1 MGSGKWGNSA
11 RLLYAWYLHLGS
23 YDAQPRAWSSYI
35 EIHHSENK
43 EKIPMTKE
51 KKWGPDTAALHAGYS
66 PIPMDMTAFRS
77 FVPPIIQSA
86 IYPLSDVD
94 HYTRIVNGLE
104 PGYDYGRN
112 SNPTVDVLQKRLAA
126 LEGGEAALATP
137 SGMHACFVVTCH
149 LTTPGDEFI
158 TSHRIFGENY
168 EMMFHLAPEKMGLK
182 PRLVQ
187 NPEDLGEWERL
198 ITPKTR
204 FLWVETPGN
213 PTLFITDIAGVA
225 ELAHAHDL
233 PLIVDNTLATPVL
246 QRPIELGAD
255 IVVHSLTKFMIGNGT
270 IVGGSVVGNE
280 KLIREMVSTIAAVG
294 SIMPPFNAWLALLS
308 LETLPIR
315 MARHSSNA
323 EQVAAFL
330 AQHSKIKGVNYPT
343 SPDFP
348 RRELAKRQ
356 MPDGFGGLISFVVEG
371 GIEGAKKVIEAFQLV
386 SIVPSFGTSR
396 TIVAHPATHTHCN
409 MKREERE
416 AVGIFDGLIRLSVGL
431 EGPEDIIADLEQA
444 LDTL

>member
-1 MGSGKWGNSA
+1 
-11 RLLYAWYLHLGS
+11 
-23 YDAQPRAWSSYI
+23 
-35 EIHHSENK
+35 
-43 EKIPMTKE
+43 MTKE
-51 KKWGPDTAALHAGYS
+51 KKWGPDTTALHAGYS

-94 HYTRIVNGLE
+94 HYTRIVNGVE

-126 LEGGEAALATP
+126 LEGGEAALALP
-137 SGMHACFVVTCH
+137 SGMHACFSLTRH
-149 LTTPGDEFI
+149 LTKVGDEVI
-158 TSHRIFGENY
+158 TSHRIFGEAY
-168 EMMFHLAPEKMGLK
+168 YMFFNMAPERMGIT

-204 FLWVETPGN
+204 FLWAETPSN
-213 PTLFITDIAGVA
+213 PTLFVTDIAGLA
-225 ELAHAHDL
+225 EIAHAHGL
-233 PLIVDNTLATPVL
+233 PLIVDNTLATPIL
-246 QRPIELGAD
+246 QQPLELGAD
-255 IVVHSLTKFMIGNGT
+255 IVVHSLTKFMSGNGT
-270 IVGGSVVGNE
+270 IVGGSVVGNK
-280 KLIREMVSTIAAVG
+280 KLMREMISTIACVG
-294 SIMPPFNAWLALLS
+294 SIMSPFDAWLVLLS

-330 AQHSKIKGVNYPT
+330 VQHSKIKGVNYPT
-343 SPDFP
+343 SPDYP
-348 RRELAKRQ
+348 QRELAKRQ
-356 MPDGFGGLISFVVEG
+356 MPDGFGGLMSFVVEG
-371 GIEGAKKVIEAFQLV
+371 GVEGAKKVIEAFELI

-396 TIVAHPATHTHCN
+396 TIVTHPATHTHCN

-431 EGPEDIIADLEQA
+431 EGPEDILADLEQA
-444 LDTL
+444 LDKL

>member
-1 MGSGKWGNSA
+1 MT
-11 RLLYAWYLHLGS
+11 
-23 YDAQPRAWSSYI
+23 
-35 EIHHSENK
+35 
-43 EKIPMTKE
+43 EK
-51 KKWGPDTAALHAGYS
+51 KKWGLDTKALHAGYS

-86 IYPLSDVD
+86 LYPLSDVD
-94 HYTRIVNGLE
+94 HYTRIVNGVE

-137 SGMHACFVVTCH
+137 SGIHACFVVTRH
-149 LTTPGDEFI
+149 LTTVGDEFVS
-158 TSHRIFGENY
+158 SHRIFGEAY
-168 EMMFHLAPEKMGLK
+168 ELFFRKTPGWSGVT

-213 PTLFITDIAGVA
+213 PTLFVTDIAALA

-233 PLIVDNTLATPVL
+233 PLIVDNTLATPIL
-246 QRPIELGAD
+246 QHPMELGAD

-270 IVGGSVVGNE
+270 IVGGSIVGNK

-294 SIMPPFNAWLALLS
+294 SIMSPFDAWLALLS
-308 LETLPIR
+308 LETLPLRI
-315 MARHSSNA
+315 ARHSSNA

-330 AQHSKIKGVNYPT
+330 AQHSKIKSVNYP
-343 SPDFP
+343 SVPEYP
-348 RRELAKRQ
+348 QRELARRQ
-356 MPDGFGGLISFVVEG
+356 MPDGFGGLLSFVVDG
-371 GIEGAKKVIEAFQLV
+371 GKEGAIKVTNAFQLI

-396 TIVAHPATHTHCN
+396 TIVTHPATHTHCN

-416 AVGIFDGLIRLSVGL
+416 AVGIFDGLLRLSVGL

>member
-1 MGSGKWGNSA
+1 MT
-11 RLLYAWYLHLGS
+11 
-23 YDAQPRAWSSYI
+23 
-35 EIHHSENK
+35 
-43 EKIPMTKE
+43 EK
-51 KKWGPDTAALHAGYS
+51 KKWGPQTAALHAGYS
-66 PIPMDMTAFRS
+66 PVPMDMTPFRS
-77 FVPPIIQSA
+77 FVPPMIQSA

-94 HYTRIVNGLE
+94 HYTRIVRGEE

-137 SGMHACFVVTCH
+137 SGMHACFVLTRH
-149 LTTPGDEFI
+149 LTKVGDEI
-158 TSHRIFGENY
+158 VTSHRIFGEAY
-168 EMMFHLAPEKMGLK
+168 TMFFGLAPERMGIT

-213 PTLFITDIAGVA
+213 PTLFVTDIAALA

-233 PLIVDNTLATPVL
+233 PLIVDNTLATPIL
-246 QRPIELGAD
+246 QHPMELGAD
-255 IVVHSLTKFMIGNGT
+255 IVVHSLTKFMTGNGT
-270 IVGGSVVGNE
+270 IVGGSVVGNK
-280 KLIREMVSTIAAVG
+280 KLIREMISTIAAVG
-294 SIMPPFNAWLALLS
+294 SIMSPFDAWLVLLS

-330 AQHSKIKGVNYPT
+330 TQHSKVKSINYPT
-343 SPDFP
+343 APDYP
-348 RRELAKRQ
+348 QYELAKRQ
-356 MPDGFGGLISFVVEG
+356 MPDGFSGLMSFVVKG
-371 GIEGAKKVIEAFQLV
+371 GREGAIKVIESFQLI

-396 TIVAHPATHTHCN
+396 TIVTHPATHTHCN
-409 MKREERE
+409 MKPKERE

-444 LDTL
+444 LGKL

>member
-1 MGSGKWGNSA
+1 MA
-11 RLLYAWYLHLGS
+11 
-23 YDAQPRAWSSYI
+23 
-35 EIHHSENK
+35 
-43 EKIPMTKE
+43 EK
-51 KKWGPDTAALHAGYS
+51 KKWGLDTNALHAGYS

-86 IYPLSDVD
+86 LYPLSDVD
-94 HYTRIVNGLE
+94 HYTRIVDGVE

-137 SGMHACFVVTCH
+137 SGMHACFVVMRH
-149 LTTPGDEFI
+149 LTKVGDEFI
-158 TSHRIFGENY
+158 TSHRIFGEAY
-168 EMMFHLAPEKMGLK
+168 ELFFNKAPGWTGVT

-187 NPEDLGEWERL
+187 NPGDLDEWERL

-213 PTLFITDIAGVA
+213 PTLFITDIAALA

-233 PLIVDNTLATPVL
+233 PLIADNTLATPIL
-246 QRPIELGAD
+246 QHPMELGAD

-270 IVGGSVVGNE
+270 IVGGSVVGE
-280 KLIREMVSTIAAVG
+280 KGLIRKMVSTIAAVG
-294 SIMPPFNAWLALLS
+294 SIMSPFDAWLALLS

-323 EQVAAFL
+323 EQAAAFL
-330 AQHSKIKGVNYPT
+330 AQHPKIKHVNYP
-343 SPDFP
+343 SVPDFP
-348 RRELAKRQ
+348 QRELAKRQ
-356 MPDGFGGLISFVVEG
+356 MPDGFGGLMSFVVEG
-371 GIEGAKKVIEAFQLV
+371 GKEGAAKVMESFQLI

-396 TIVAHPATHTHCN
+396 TIATHPATHTHCN
-409 MKREERE
+409 MKREERD

>member
-1 MGSGKWGNSA
+1 
-11 RLLYAWYLHLGS
+11 
-23 YDAQPRAWSSYI
+23 
-35 EIHHSENK
+35 
-43 EKIPMTKE
+43 MTE
-51 KKWGPDTAALHAGYS
+51 KKKRGLDTVALHAGYS
-66 PIPMDMTAFRS
+66 PIPMDMTPFRS

-86 IYPLSDVD
+86 LYPLSDVD

-126 LEGGEAALATP
+126 LEGGEAALALP
-137 SGMHACFVVTCH
+137 SGMHACFVVMRH
-149 LTTPGDEFI
+149 LTKVGDEFI
-158 TSHRIFGENY
+158 TSHRIFGEAY
-168 EMMFHLAPEKMGLK
+168 ELFFNKAPDWTGVT

-233 PLIVDNTLATPVL
+233 PLIVDNTLATPIL
-246 QRPIELGAD
+246 QHPMELGAD

-270 IVGGSVVGNE
+270 IVGGSVVGN
-280 KLIREMVSTIAAVG
+280 KGLIRKMVSTIAAVG
-294 SIMPPFNAWLALLS
+294 SIMSPFDAWLALLS

-330 AQHSKIKGVNYPT
+330 AQHSKIKGVNYP
-343 SPDFP
+343 SAPDFP
-348 RRELAKRQ
+348 QRELAKRQ
-356 MPDGFGGLISFVVEG
+356 MPDGFGGLMSFVVEG
-371 GIEGAKKVIEAFQLV
+371 GIEGAKKVIESFQLI

-396 TIVAHPATHTHCN
+396 TIVTHPATHTHCN
-409 MKREERE
+409 MKQEERD

-444 LDTL
+444 LDKL

>member
-1 MGSGKWGNSA
+1 
-11 RLLYAWYLHLGS
+11 
-23 YDAQPRAWSSYI
+23 
-35 EIHHSENK
+35 
-43 EKIPMTKE
+43 MTKG
-51 KKWGPDTAALHAGYS
+51 KKWGPSTTALHAGYS
-66 PIPMDMTAFRS
+66 PVPMDMTAFRS
-77 FVPPIIQSA
+77 FVPPMIQSA

-94 HYTRIVNGLE
+94 HYTRIVKGE
-104 PGYDYGRN
+104 EFGYDYGRN
-112 SNPTVDVLQKRLAA
+112 SNPTVDVLQKRLAV

-137 SGMHACFVVTCH
+137 SGMHACFVVTRH
-149 LTTPGDEFI
+149 LTKAGDEFI
-158 TSHRIFGENY
+158 TSHRIFGEAY
-168 EMMFHLAPEKMGLK
+168 ELFFGKAPGWGIT

-213 PTLFITDIAGVA
+213 PTLYMTDIARVA
-225 ELAHAHDL
+225 EIAHAHGL
-233 PLIVDNTLATPVL
+233 PLIADNTLATPML
-246 QRPIELGAD
+246 QHPFELGAD

-270 IVGGSVVGNE
+270 VVGGSIVGNK

-294 SIMPPFNAWLALLS
+294 SIMSPFDAWLALLS

-330 AQHSKIKGVNYPT
+330 AQHPKIRSVNYPT

-356 MPDGFGGLISFVVEG
+356 MPDGFGGLMSFVVNG
-371 GIEGAKKVIEAFQLV
+371 GKEGAIKVTNAFQM
-386 SIVPSFGTSR
+386 ITIIPSFGTSR
-396 TIVAHPATHTHCN
+396 TIVTHPATHTHCN
-409 MKREERE
+409 MKLEERE
-416 AVGIFDGLIRLSVGL
+416 AVGIFDGLLRLSVGL
-431 EGPEDIIADLEQA
+431 EDPEDIIADLEQA

>member
-1 MGSGKWGNSA
+1 
-11 RLLYAWYLHLGS
+11 
-23 YDAQPRAWSSYI
+23 
-35 EIHHSENK
+35 
-43 EKIPMTKE
+43 MTE
-51 KKWGPDTAALHAGYS
+51 KKEWGLGTTALHAGYS
-66 PIPMDMTAFRS
+66 PVPMDMTAFRS

-94 HYTRIVNGLE
+94 HYTRIVNGVE

-137 SGMHACFVVTCH
+137 SGMHACFVVTRH
-149 LTTPGDEFI
+149 LTRVGDEFI
-158 TSHRIFGENY
+158 TSHRIFGEAY
-168 EMMFHLAPEKMGLK
+168 ELFFRKAPDWTDVT

-213 PTLFITDIAGVA
+213 PTLFVTDIAGLA
-225 ELAHAHDL
+225 EIAHAHDL
-233 PLIVDNTLATPVL
+233 PLIVDNTLATPML
-246 QRPIELGAD
+246 QHPLELGAD

-270 IVGGSVVGNE
+270 IVGGSVVG
-280 KLIREMVSTIAAVG
+280 KKGLIRKMVSTIAAVG
-294 SIMPPFNAWLALLS
+294 SIMSPFDAWLALLS

-348 RRELAKRQ
+348 QRELAKRQ
-356 MPDGFGGLISFVVEG
+356 MPNGFGGLISFVVDG
-371 GIEGAKKVIEAFQLV
+371 GKEGAVKVANAFQM
-386 SIVPSFGTSR
+386 ITIIPSFGTSR
-396 TIVAHPATHTHCN
+396 TIITHPATHTHCN

-416 AVGIFDGLIRLSVGL
+416 AVGIFDGLLRLSVGL
-431 EGPEDIIADLEQA
+431 EDPEDIIADMEQA

>member
-1 MGSGKWGNSA
+1 MA
-11 RLLYAWYLHLGS
+11 
-23 YDAQPRAWSSYI
+23 
-35 EIHHSENK
+35 
-43 EKIPMTKE
+43 KE

-66 PIPMDMTAFRS
+66 PVPMDMTPFRS

-86 IYPLSDVD
+86 LYPLSDVD
-94 HYTRIVNGLE
+94 HYTRIVNGVE

-137 SGMHACFVVTCH
+137 SGMHACFVVTRH
-149 LTTPGDEFI
+149 LTKVGDEFI
-158 TSHRIFGENY
+158 TSHRIFGEAY
-168 EMMFHLAPEKMGLK
+168 ELFFRKAPDWTGVT
-182 PRLVQ
+182 PRLVR
-187 NPEDLGEWERL
+187 NPEDLDEWERL

-204 FLWVETPGN
+204 FLWVETPSN
-213 PTLFITDIAGVA
+213 PTLFITDIAALA

-233 PLIVDNTLATPVL
+233 PLIVDNTLATPML
-246 QRPIELGAD
+246 QHPLELGAD

-270 IVGGSVVGNE
+270 IVGGSVVGKKE
-280 KLIREMVSTIAAVG
+280 LIRKMVSTIAAVG
-294 SIMPPFNAWLALLS
+294 SIISPFDAWLALLS

-330 AQHSKIKGVNYPT
+330 AQHSKIKGVNYP
-343 SPDFP
+343 SVPDYP
-348 RRELAKRQ
+348 QRELAKRQ
-356 MPDGFGGLISFVVEG
+356 MPDGFGGLLSFVVDG
-371 GIEGAKKVIEAFQLV
+371 GKEGAVKVTNAFQLI

-396 TIVAHPATHTHCN
+396 TIVTHPATHTHCN

-416 AVGIFDGLIRLSVGL
+416 VVGIFDGLLRLSVGL
-431 EGPEDIIADLEQA
+431 EDPKDIIADLEQA
-444 LDTL
+444 LDKLKG